1 MAALERL
8 VKSATLIPKADLP
21 TNVLEALQ
29 ALPRSSETVSA
40 AQDVTGNRESA
51 VLLELL
57 QTEPKKS
64 KGRAPKRM
72 NDTRWMKL
80 CQLGFFDENL
90 DAIHLWVHRQFVAD
104 GGCVWSPYKAISPH
118 FCLFPWSLYS
128 PHLTPQ

>member
-1 MAALERL
+1 MRHCGSAHDDMAALERL

-40 AQDVTGNRESA
+40 TQDVTGNRESA
-51 VLLELL
+51 VPVAKKLLELL

-72 NDTRWMKL
+72 NDTRWI
-80 CQLGFFDENL
+80 CQLGFF
-90 DAIHLWVHRQFVAD
+90 
-104 GGCVWSPYKAISPH
+104 
-118 FCLFPWSLYS
+118 
-128 PHLTPQ
+128 